1 MKTLRFGLL
10 TLLAVLGIATTAVPA
25 PAYAQSAIDQ
35 IRKGVEVSGG
45 NQGNN
50 SVRLETRIRPIIN
63 VVLFV
68 LGAIAVIMIIVSGF
82 RYVLS
87 GGDSSAV
94 TAAKNTL
101 FYAVIGL
108 IVAILAYAIVN
119 FVIDSLA
126 K

>member
-1 MKTLRFGLL
+1 MKKLRFGLL
-10 TLLAVLGIATTAVPA
+10 TLMAVLGIATAVMPA
-25 PAYAQSAIDQ
+25 PAYAQSSIDQ
-35 IRKGVEVSGG
+35 IRKGVQVSGG
-45 NQGNN
+45 DQGNN
-50 SVRLETRIRPIIN
+50 GVRLETRIRPIIN
-63 VVLFV
+63 IVLFV
-68 LGAIAVIMIIVSGF
+68 LGAVAVIMIIVSGF

>member
-1 MKTLRFGLL
+1 MNKLRFSIL
-10 TLLAVLGIATTAVPA
+10 TLLAVLGIATTVVPA
-25 PAYAQSAIDQ
+25 PAYAQSAVDQ
-35 IRKGVEVSGG
+35 IREGVRVSGG

-50 SVRLETRIRPIIN
+50 SVRLQDRIRPIVN

-68 LGAIAVIMIIVSGF
+68 LGAVAVIMIIVGGF

-94 TAAKNTL
+94 TSAKNTIL
-101 FYAVIGL
+101 YAVVGL

-119 FVIDSLA
+119 FVIDSFA